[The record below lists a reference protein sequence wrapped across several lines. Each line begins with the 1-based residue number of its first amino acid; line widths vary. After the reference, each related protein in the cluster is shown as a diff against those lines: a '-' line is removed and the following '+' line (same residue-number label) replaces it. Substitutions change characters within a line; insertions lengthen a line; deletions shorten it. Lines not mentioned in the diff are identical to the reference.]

1 MLDLNQVRVF
11 VQVVRAQSFAEAAR
25 RLGVPS
31 NSLSRHVRQ
40 LEAKLE
46 TRLMQ
51 RSTRKLTL
59 TSAGVAFYE
68 RCAPAIDN
76 VLDAGKA
83 IAGRAQAPSGTVR
96 VAAPADFLDFF
107 SIEWVMQF
115 LAAHPKVKLDFVLSD
130 ARADLIGE
138 AIDVAFRG
146 GAAGDPRFV
155 FREIASQHFRLV
167 ASPEYLKSRGIP
179 ENLPALES
187 HDCLTVSSGQDLA
200 TWNLTGPNGSEDVRV
215 TGRFSANSAR
225 SLLKSCVSGLGI
237 ALLPDVMVFEDLRA
251 GRLVHILPNY
261 RSGGAK
267 FSVILPSRE
276 QIPAAVSTF
285 VEFATAKLDTLL
297 ANQAPK
303 PARKR
308 LSRDA

>member
-1 MLDLNQVRVF
+1 MLDLNQVRMF
-11 VQVVRAQSFAEAAR
+11 VQVVRAKSFAEAAR
-25 RLGVPS
+25 RVGVPS
-31 NSLSRHVRQ
+31 NSVSRHVRQ

-46 TRLMQ
+46 MRLMQ

-68 RCAPAIDN
+68 RCAPAVDS
-76 VLDAGKA
+76 VLNAERT

-146 GAAGDPRFV
+146 GAAGDSRFV

-167 ASPEYLKSRGIP
+167 ASPEYLESRGVP

-187 HDCLTVSSGQDLA
+187 HDCLTMSNGKDLA
-200 TWNLTGPNGSEDVRV
+200 IWNLTGPNGSEEVRV

-237 ALLPDVMVFEDLRA
+237 ALLPDVMVMENLSA

-285 VEFATAKLDTLL
+285 VEFATAKLETLL

-308 LSRDA
+308 IRRDP

>member
-11 VQVVRAQSFAEAAR
+11 VQVVRARSFAEASR

-40 LEAKLE
+40 LEAELE

-76 VLDAGKA
+76 VLDAGKT
-83 IAGRAQAPSGTVR
+83 IAGRTQAPSGTVR

-107 SIEWVMQF
+107 SIEWVIEF
-115 LAAHPKVKLDFVLSD
+115 LTTYPKVKLDFVLND

-146 GAAGDPRFV
+146 GAAGDAWFV
-155 FREIASQHFRLV
+155 FREITSQHFRLV
-167 ASPEYLKSRGIP
+167 ASPDYLKSRGTP
-179 ENLPALES
+179 ETLAALES
-187 HDCLTVSSGQDLA
+187 HDCLTVSGGQDLA
-200 TWNLTGPNGSEDVRV
+200 TWNLTGPNGSEEVRV
-215 TGRFSANSAR
+215 TGRFSANGAR

-237 ALLPDVMVFEDLRA
+237 ALLPDMMVMADLSA
-251 GRLVHILPNY
+251 GRITHILPNY

-267 FSVILPSRE
+267 LSVILPSRE

-285 VEFATAKLDTLL
+285 VEFAAAKLETLI
-297 ANQAPK
+297 ASQVPK
-303 PARKR
+303 PAHKR
-308 LSRDA
+308 PSRDH

>member
-1 MLDLNQVRVF
+1 VLDLNHVRMF

-25 RLGVPS
+25 RLGVPA

-68 RCAPAIDN
+68 RCASAVDS
-76 VLDAGKA
+76 VLDAGKV
-83 IAGRAQAPSGTVR
+83 IAGRTQAPSGTVR

-115 LAAHPKVKLDFVLSD
+115 LAAYPKVKLDFVLSD

-146 GAAGDPRFV
+146 GAVGDSRFV
-155 FREIASQHFRLV
+155 FREIPSQHFKLV
-167 ASPEYLKSRGIP
+167 ASPAYLKSRGIP

-237 ALLPDVMVFEDLRA
+237 ALLPDMLVMADLGA
-251 GRLVHILPNY
+251 GRLTHVLPNY
-261 RSGGAK
+261 RGGGAK
-267 FSVILPSRE
+267 VSVILPSRE

-285 VEFATAKLDTLL
+285 VEFATAKLETLFE
-297 ANQAPK
+297 NQAPK

-308 LSRDA
+308 LRS

>member
-1 MLDLNQVRVF
+1 MLDLNQVRMF

-303 PARKR
+303 PASKR

>member
-1 MLDLNQVRVF
+1 MLDLNHVRVF

-167 ASPEYLKSRGIP
+167 ASREYLKSRGIP

>member
-1 MLDLNQVRVF
+1 MLDLNQVRMF

-146 GAAGDPRFV
+146 GAAGDLRFV
-155 FREIASQHFRLV
+155 FREIASQHFKLRDWLCECLFTSSRQCPEAGIHAVRLGQRRT
-167 ASPEYLKSRGIP
+167 PGGGPRPPRY
-179 ENLPALES
+179 PAIR
-187 HDCLTVSSGQDLA
+187 TA
-200 TWNLTGPNGSEDVRV
+200 P
-215 TGRFSANSAR
+215 
-225 SLLKSCVSGLGI
+225 
-237 ALLPDVMVFEDLRA
+237 A
-251 GRLVHILPNY
+251 G
-261 RSGGAK
+261 
-267 FSVILPSRE
+267 
-276 QIPAAVSTF
+276 
-285 VEFATAKLDTLL
+285 
-297 ANQAPK
+297 
-303 PARKR
+303 
-308 LSRDA
+308 

>member
-1 MLDLNQVRVF
+1 MLDLNQVRMF

-25 RLGVPS
+25 RVGVPS

-40 LEAKLE
+40 LEANLE

-76 VLDAGKA
+76 VLDAGKVV
-83 IAGRAQAPSGTVR
+83 AGRTNAPSGTVR

-107 SIEWVMQF
+107 SIEWVIEF
-115 LAAHPKVKLDFVLSD
+115 LAAYPQVKLDFALSD

-155 FREIASQHFRLV
+155 VREITSQHFKLV
-167 ASPEYLKSRGIP
+167 ASPAYLKSRGNP
-179 ENLPALES
+179 ENLRALES
-187 HDCLTVSSGQDLA
+187 HDCLSASGGHDLA
-200 TWNLTGPNGSEDVRV
+200 TWSLTGPNGSETVRV

-225 SLLKSCVSGLGI
+225 NLLKSCVSGLGI
-237 ALLPDVMVFEDLRA
+237 ALLPDMLVMADING
-251 GRLVHILPNY
+251 GRLTQVLPNY
-261 RSGGAK
+261 RGGGTK
-267 FSVILPSRE
+267 LQVIVPSPE

-285 VEFATAKLDTLL
+285 VEFATAKLETLI
-297 ANQAPK
+297 ANQAQK

-308 LSRDA
+308 PSRDP

>member
-1 MLDLNQVRVF
+1 MLDLNQVRMF
-11 VQVVRAQSFAEAAR
+11 VQVVRAKSFAEAAR

-40 LEAKLE
+40 LEANLE

-68 RCAPAIDN
+68 RCAPAIDS
-76 VLDAGKA
+76 VLDAGKI
-83 IAGRAQAPSGTVR
+83 IAGRTQVPGGTVR
-96 VAAPADFLDFF
+96 IAAPADFLDFF
-107 SIEWVMQF
+107 SIEWIIQF
-115 LAAHPKVKLDFVLSD
+115 LAAYPKVKLDFVLSD

-146 GAAGDPRFV
+146 GAVGDPRFV
-155 FREIASQHFRLV
+155 FREITSQYFRLV
-167 ASPEYLKSRGIP
+167 ASPDYLKLRGIP

-187 HDCLTVSSGQDLA
+187 HDCLTVSGGQDLA
-200 TWNLTGPNGSEDVRV
+200 IWRLTGPNGSEEVRV
-215 TGRFSANSAR
+215 TGRFSANRAR

-237 ALLPDVMVFEDLRA
+237 ALLPDMIVMEDLSA
-251 GRLVHILPNY
+251 GRLTHILPNY

-285 VEFATAKLDTLL
+285 VEFATAKLETLL
-297 ANQAPK
+297 AIQAPK

-308 LSRDA
+308 LRGDP

>member
-167 ASPEYLKSRGIP
+167 ASREYLKSRGIP

>member
-1 MLDLNQVRVF
+1 MLDLNQVRMF

-25 RLGVPS
+25 RVGMPP

-40 LEAKLE
+40 LEAQLE

-68 RCAPAIDN
+68 RCAPAVDS

-83 IAGRAQAPSGTVR
+83 IAGRTQAPSGTVR

-155 FREIASQHFRLV
+155 FREITSQHFRLV
-167 ASPEYLKSRGIP
+167 ASPEYLESRGVP

-187 HDCLTVSSGQDLA
+187 HDCLTMSSGQDLA
-200 TWNLTGPNGSEDVRV
+200 IWNLTGPNGGEEVRV

-237 ALLPDVMVFEDLRA
+237 ALLPDVMVMENLSA

-285 VEFATAKLDTLL
+285 VEFATAKLETLL
-297 ANQAPK
+297 ANHAPK

-308 LSRDA
+308 IRRDP

>member
-1 MLDLNQVRVF
+1 MLDLNQVRMF

-25 RLGVPS
+25 RVGVPS
-31 NSLSRHVRQ
+31 NSLSRNVRQ

-46 TRLMQ
+46 MRLMQ

-76 VLDAGKA
+76 VLDAGKV
-83 IAGRAQAPSGTVR
+83 IAGRTQAPSGMVR

-107 SIEWVMQF
+107 NIEWVIQF
-115 LAAHPKVKLDFVLSD
+115 LAAYPKVKLDFVLSD

-155 FREIASQHFRLV
+155 FREITSQHFKLV
-167 ASPEYLKSRGIP
+167 ASPAYLKSRGIP
-179 ENLPALES
+179 ENLHALES
-187 HDCLTVSSGQDLA
+187 HDCLTVSGGQGLA
-200 TWNLTGPNGSEDVRV
+200 TWSLTGPNGSEEVRV
-215 TGRFSANSAR
+215 TGRFSANSVR

-237 ALLPDVMVFEDLRA
+237 ALLPDMFVMADLDA
-251 GRLVHILPNY
+251 GRLTHVLPNY
-261 RSGGAK
+261 RGGGAK
-267 FSVILPSRE
+267 LSVIVPSRE

-285 VEFATAKLDTLL
+285 VEFATAKLETLL

-308 LSRDA
+308 LSRDL

>member
-1 MLDLNQVRVF
+1 MLDLNQVRMF

-76 VLDAGKA
+76 VLGAGKA

-96 VAAPADFLDFF
+96 VAAPADFLDCF
-107 SIEWVMQF
+107 SIDWVMQF

-155 FREIASQHFRLV
+155 FREIISQHFKLV
-167 ASPEYLKSRGIP
+167 ASPAYLKSRGNP
-179 ENLPALES
+179 ENLLALES
-187 HDCLTVSSGQDLA
+187 HDCLTVSSGQGLA
-200 TWNLTGPNGSEDVRV
+200 TWNLSGP
-215 TGRFSANSAR
+215 
-225 SLLKSCVSGLGI
+225 SG
-237 ALLPDVMVFEDLRA
+237 M
-251 GRLVHILPNY
+251 
-261 RSGGAK
+261 
-267 FSVILPSRE
+267 
-276 QIPAAVSTF
+276 
-285 VEFATAKLDTLL
+285 
-297 ANQAPK
+297 
-303 PARKR
+303 
-308 LSRDA
+308 

>member
-11 VQVVRAQSFAEAAR
+11 VQVVRAQSFAEASR
-25 RLGVPS
+25 RLGVPP
-31 NSLSRHVRQ
+31 NSLSRYVRQ
-40 LEAKLE
+40 LEAQLE

-59 TSAGVAFYE
+59 TGAGVAFYE

-76 VLDAGKA
+76 VLDAGKT
-83 IAGRAQAPSGTVR
+83 IAGRTQAPSGKVR

-107 SIEWVMQF
+107 SIEWVIEF
-115 LAAHPKVKLDFVLSD
+115 LATYPKVKLDFVLND

-146 GAAGDPRFV
+146 GAAGDPGFV
-155 FREIASQHFRLV
+155 FREITSQHFRLV
-167 ASPEYLKSRGIP
+167 ASPEYLKSRGTP
-179 ENLPALES
+179 ENLAALES

-200 TWNLTGPNGSEDVRV
+200 TWNLTGPNGSEEVRV
-215 TGRFSANSAR
+215 TGRFSANRAR

-237 ALLPDVMVFEDLRA
+237 ALLPDMVVMEDLRG
-251 GRLVHILPNY
+251 GRLTHVLPDY

-267 FSVILPSRE
+267 LSVILPSRE
-276 QIPAAVSTF
+276 QIPSAVSTF
-285 VEFATAKLDTLL
+285 VEFATAKLETLL
-297 ANQAPK
+297 ANQAPQR
-303 PARKR
+303 ARKR
-308 LSRDA
+308 IRGDP

>member
-1 MLDLNQVRVF
+1 MLDLNQVRMF

-25 RLGVPS
+25 RLGVPA

-107 SIEWVMQF
+107 SIEWVTQF
-115 LAAHPKVKLDFVLSD
+115 LATYPKVKLDFVLSD

-167 ASPEYLKSRGIP
+167 ASREYLKSRGIP

>member
-1 MLDLNQVRVF
+1 MLDLNQVRMF
-11 VQVVRAQSFAEAAR
+11 VHVVRAHSFAEAAR

-31 NSLSRHVRQ
+31 NTLSRQVRQ
-40 LEAKLE
+40 LEAELD

-59 TSAGVAFYE
+59 TSAGFAFYE
-68 RCAPAIDN
+68 RCAPAVDN
-76 VLDAGKA
+76 VLEAGKE
-83 IAGRAQAPSGTVR
+83 IAGGTQAPSGTVR

-107 SIEWVMQF
+107 SMEWVMQF
-115 LAAHPKVKLDFVLSD
+115 LAAYPKVKLDFVLND

-146 GAAGDPRFV
+146 GAGGDSRFV
-155 FREIASQHFRLV
+155 FREITSQHFKLV
-167 ASPEYLKSRGIP
+167 ASPKYLKSRGIP
-179 ENLPALES
+179 ENPQALES
-187 HDCLTVSSGQDLA
+187 HGCLTASGSQGLV
-200 TWNLTGPNGSEDVRV
+200 TWNLTGPNGGEEVRV

-237 ALLPDVMVFEDLRA
+237 ALLPDMLVTADLNA
-251 GRLVHILPNY
+251 GRLTHVLPAY

-267 FSVILPSRE
+267 VCVILPSRE

-285 VEFATAKLDTLL
+285 VEFATAKLETLI
-297 ANQAPK
+297 ANQAPR
-303 PARKR
+303 PARTR
-308 LSRDA
+308 LRR